1 MSQKK
6 ISCLS
11 IFLGLILF
19 LSYFPVKTTTAGS
32 SGSISFIILSKYS
45 ANVDIGSDFY
55 IVAATSN
62 GKLPAWKSSNSSI
75 ASVNTYGKVTA
86 KKFGTVT
93 ITAKIKNAEA
103 SCKVTVNKTKITISK
118 ASASLERGEKIKL
131 SASAST
137 GSKITWKSSKSSV
150 ASVDED
156 GNVTALKPGETTLTA
171 SADGS
176 IVSCKIT
183 VKVPSIS
190 LSNSSIKLYRNQKF
204 LLTAKVSSG
213 IIPVWKSNRK
223 SVAIVDERGNITA
236 VKNGNALIS
245 ATVDGVV
252 KTCEVI
258 VEKPVITLSKYDIT
272 LKKGASAS
280 VIANVASGNVPVWSS
295 SNSNVATVNASGQVT
310 ALKKGTAYVYASEDG
325 TKVRCT
331 VHVID

>member
-6 ISCLS
+6 ISYLS

-19 LSYFPVKTTTAGS
+19 LSCFPVQTTTAGS
-32 SGSISFIILSKYS
+32 SGSISFIILTKYS

-55 IVAATSN
+55 IVAVTSN

-75 ASVNTYGKVTA
+75 AAVNTYGKVTA
-86 KKFGTVT
+86 KKAGTVT

-103 SCKVTVNKTKITISK
+103 SCKVTVNKTKITVSK
-118 ASASLERGEKIKL
+118 TSASLERGEKVKL

-156 GNVTALKPGETTLTA
+156 GNVTALKPGETNLTA

-176 IVSCKIT
+176 SVSCKIT

-190 LSNSSIKLYRNQKF
+190 LSNSSIKLYKNQKF

-213 IIPVWKSNRK
+213 ITPVWKSNRK
-223 SVAIVDERGNITA
+223 SVAVVDERGNIIA
-236 VKNGNALIS
+236 VKNGTAIIS

-272 LKKGASAS
+272 LKKGASTS

-295 SNSNVATVNASGQVT
+295 SNSNVATVNLSGQVT

-325 TKVRCT
+325 TKVRCI
-331 VHVID
+331 VHVTD